1 MNDSFAALLC
11 PSTRT
16 ENVCAAFFSPP
27 QPVATRTAVAT
38 SRTTTD
44 FHIAWNTSTRLRSGL
59 DESVRGG
66 TIPEATLDFK
76 LCLLGRA
83 PCAGSPA
90 VTVHRAGNAP
100 RSGAD
105 FAREGVSGGDQLRKP
120 RRVGSAAAR

>member
-1 MNDSFAALLC
+1 
-11 PSTRT
+11 TRT
-16 ENVCAAFFSPP
+16 ENVCAACFFPP

-44 FHIAWNTSTRLRSGL
+44 FHIACNTSTRLRSRL

-90 VTVHRAGNAP
+90 ETVHRAGNASAQ
-100 RSGAD
+100 RSGL
-105 FAREGVSGGDQLRKP
+105 REGVSKWGEPLRKP